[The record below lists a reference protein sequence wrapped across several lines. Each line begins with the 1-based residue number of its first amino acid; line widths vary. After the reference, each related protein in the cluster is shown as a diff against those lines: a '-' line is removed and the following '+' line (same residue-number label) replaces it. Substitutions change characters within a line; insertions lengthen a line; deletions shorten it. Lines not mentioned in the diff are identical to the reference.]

1 MSVLFAWVQPYLSLL
16 KYFVM
21 GAFIVAFLAF
31 HFVDKHNAV
40 KASRIEYTIELN
52 KAVEKEKDK
61 RIKLE
66 KELNEKH
73 TIALKQ
79 KDDKIQSIDA
89 ELSVA
94 LKRLSNRPTR
104 PISMPSPTTTTV
116 VQSCTGRELYKEDGQ
131 FLAREAARAE
141 KVIAE
146 RDYYYNQYENAR
158 KELEKH
164 GNRQK

>member
-1 MSVLFAWVQPYLSLL
+1 MSVLFAWAQPYLSLI

-21 GAFIVAFLAF
+21 GAFLVAFLTF

-61 RIKLE
+61 RVKLE
-66 KELNEKH
+66 KDLKERH
-73 TIALKQ
+73 DIALKQ
-79 KDDKIQSIDA
+79 KDDKIASIDA

-94 LKRLSNRPTR
+94 LKRLSNRPSR
-104 PISMPSPTTTTV
+104 PASMPSPTTTTV
-116 VQSCTGRELYKEDGQ
+116 IQACTGRELYKEDGQ
-131 FLAREAARAE
+131 FLTREAARAE

-158 KELEKH
+158 KELEKY